1 MNRLQRSNWANT
13 FSNMTVDEKLILLQG
28 FYEALEEVLELV
40 DEVMFDTDI
49 THEKALK
56 EIQSFLRQELR
67 EIPA

>member
-1 MNRLQRSNWANT
+1 
-13 FSNMTVDEKLILLQG
+13 MTVDEKLILLQG

-49 THEKALK
+49 THAKALK